1 MRAGVSERQ
10 AHALALLFL
19 VPHIRHAHSWT
30 DQDYRVRYHARDT
43 NHGAVASGW
52 AYLNRFRLH
61 LPACRLT
68 KQLGLVRQGVDMR
81 LQLSPL
87 LSQGLLVQILRVEG
101 REESLAGTAGRLVEG
116 EASIVPD
123 R

>member
-1 MRAGVSERQ
+1 
-10 AHALALLFL
+10 
-19 VPHIRHAHSWT
+19 
-30 DQDYRVRYHARDT
+30 
-43 NHGAVASGW
+43 
-52 AYLNRFRLH
+52 
-61 LPACRLT
+61 
-68 KQLGLVRQGVDMR
+68 MR